1 MMTNKNFSYSF
12 ETSKTSGE
20 VFQLLLQIPQ
30 WWSGV
35 YEETITGKSEQ
46 LNDEFSFK
54 AGGGVHNTKQKL
66 VELVPNEKIVWLVTA
81 SNLTFLSDPGEWKDT
96 RICFDISARNNRTL
110 VTFVHEGLVPGI
122 ECYDACSSGWTQYL
136 ERLEK
141 KLK

>member
-1 MMTNKNFSYSF
+1 MTNKNFSYSF
-12 ETSKTSGE
+12 ETSKTSDE
-20 VFQLLLQIPQ
+20 VFRLLLQIPQ

-46 LNDEFSFK
+46 LNDEFGFK
-54 AGGGVHNTKQKL
+54 AGGGMHNTKQKL

-81 SNLTFLSDPGEWKDT
+81 SNLTFLSDPGEWMDT

-122 ECYDACSSGWTQYL
+122 ECYDACSGGWTQYL